1 MANRYPLIVDTTDGN
16 KIKELPSGDNLQLT
30 GNNIIGVTNV
40 TASGTVAASA
50 LNATSIKKGGTE
62 ISTVA
67 LTGSYTDLTNRPTSL
82 SEFTD
87 DLNVLV
93 PGDNIG
99 LLTNN
104 VGYLTTVSFSQLTN
118 KPSTI
123 AGYGIIDALQT
134 GSNITSLVNNAG
146 YITVA
151 DVQNGL
157 VTIDVNN
164 TGDLVGSVF
173 ADDSTIM
180 IDSILAAV
188 NLDGTIRGNV
198 KPAVG
203 TLYDLGGAG
212 EQFKDA
218 YFSGTVNTNSAVF
231 DSNVYGG
238 TGNRLWLGGNDSEGT
253 PSVNIPNEAVGV
265 TLPIIVSNQMGGGVA
280 ISTEG
285 GDWIYGAD
293 GSLEFPGSVTHSIDT
308 TTGGT
313 STSSPTTLDIAKTV
327 LVLNSADTNDDSWL
341 LPDGVEGQVV
351 HLVPGTGAATNQHYV
366 QITNWRKWDEGA
378 GVAGEWRVV
387 TGHDW
392 TPFVFE
398 NTTPVYRSLAT
409 AVFVNGAWHTDTPWI
424 D

>member
-50 LNATSIKKGGTE
+50 LNAASIKKGGTE

-212 EQFKDA
+212 EQFRNAYLSGALTGDVNYTPAVAADWNNDA
-218 YFSGTVNTNSAVF
+218 
-231 DSNVYGG
+231 
-238 TGNRLWLGGNDSEGT
+238 
-253 PSVNIPNEAVGV
+253 
-265 TLPIIVSNQMGGGVA
+265 
-280 ISTEG
+280 
-285 GDWIYGAD
+285 
-293 GSLEFPGSVTHSIDT
+293 
-308 TTGGT
+308 
-313 STSSPTTLDIAKTV
+313 PTTIAAALDRIA
-327 LVLNSADTNDDSWL
+327 AL
-341 LPDGVEGQVV
+341 LGP
-351 HLVPGTGAATNQHYV
+351 
-366 QITNWRKWDEGA
+366 IT
-378 GVAGEWRVV
+378 
-387 TGHDW
+387 
-392 TPFVFE
+392 
-398 NTTPVYRSLAT
+398 
-409 AVFVNGAWHTDTPWI
+409 
-424 D
+424 